1 MLSRPLNHR
10 IRMAAPAAPS
20 PWLAPTLAA
29 LGSLGFAAAWVL
41 LAFAYNRQCS
51 WMAVLAACDAAVLVR
66 LARMPSGWRRAS
78 VAVASTAITILLA
91 NRGIAAAQMGQ
102 VMGLLPWESMIRLG
116 PSLAWTLA
124 SLANPPV
131 DLLWLWAALVLAVVI
146 SR

>member
-1 MLSRPLNHR
+1 
-10 IRMAAPAAPS
+10 MAAPAAPS
-20 PWLAPTLAA
+20 RWLAPTLVT
-29 LGSLGFAAAWVL
+29 LGSFGFAAAWVL

-51 WMAVLAACDAAVLVR
+51 WMAVLAACDAALLVR
-66 LARMPSGWRRAS
+66 LARMAPGWRRAS
-78 VAVASTAITILLA
+78 LAVASTAITIVLA
-91 NRGIAAAQMGQ
+91 NWGIAAAQMGQ

-131 DLLWLWAALVLAVVI
+131 DLLWLWLGLVLAVVI